1 MKNKN
6 QRLSCLADIIQNN
19 RVETQ
24 DVLLKLMREKG
35 FDITQGTLSRDLRML
50 RVSKMSDGWSS
61 YYYTIASSS
70 DDTDSLLDVNYIDD
84 VKNGIISIEFNGF
97 IGVIKT
103 RRGHA
108 QSVCAALDVIK
119 LPEILGTIA
128 GDDTIFL
135 VLREGA
141 TRETLLEDFRK
152 TFPDTE

>member
-70 DDTDSLLDVNYIDD
+70 DDTDNLLDVNYIDD

-128 GDDTIFL
+128 GDDTIFVAIKSYEEAL
-135 VLREGA
+135 AV
-141 TRETLLEDFRK
+141 
-152 TFPDTE
+152 TEKFKEMIG